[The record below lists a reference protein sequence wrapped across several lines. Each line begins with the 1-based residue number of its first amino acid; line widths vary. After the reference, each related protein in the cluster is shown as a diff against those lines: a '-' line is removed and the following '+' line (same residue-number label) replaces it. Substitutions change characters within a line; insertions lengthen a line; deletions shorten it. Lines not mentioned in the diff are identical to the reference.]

1 MSVPVAGGPQ
11 VLTLGWAGQDL
22 RHQLQQP
29 QQRDFGKAAMSY
41 ATDDNSG
48 PVGYVKLTASG
59 PNGSTELPR
68 RESAVADANST
79 PRGNYCYSVNVG
91 LDSRWR

>member
-11 VLTLGWAGQDL
+11 VLTLSWQDKTSGTSCSN
-22 RHQLQQP
+22 P
-29 QQRDFGKAAMSY
+29 NSGTFGKAAMSY

-59 PNGSTELPR
+59 PNGSTTARPGAESPMRTRPR
-68 RESAVADANST
+68 AATTATRSTSAWI
-79 PRGNYCYSVNVG
+79 
-91 LDSRWR
+91 SRWR